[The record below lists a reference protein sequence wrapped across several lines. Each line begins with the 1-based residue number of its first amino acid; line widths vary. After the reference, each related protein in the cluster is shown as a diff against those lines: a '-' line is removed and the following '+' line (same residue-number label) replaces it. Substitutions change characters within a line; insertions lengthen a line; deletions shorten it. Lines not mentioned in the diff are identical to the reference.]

1 MGSGRGWKHGGWRP
15 GRRLVAAY
23 CAFLVLWAVASDAVV
38 ASVAEDAPDTE
49 RYQLV
54 NKIAFAVVSAAL
66 LYALIKQV
74 EARLETARRD
84 VAAHEGPLALL
95 LEQLPVSIWTTDAE
109 LRITSLRGRDIPE
122 LGSTSEVVGMTMS
135 ERLGTSDPAFPPM
148 KAHLDALDGKE
159 SRYTFEWQGVTF
171 DTMVMPLRDEDGG
184 VKGCMGVAVNVT
196 ERVASQREREETLR
210 RLERLNVERE
220 ALLRHLVK
228 AEEEERKRIASGI
241 HDDSIQV
248 ITAAGMALDL
258 LKNRLRDPQAL
269 ELAERARAN
278 VSQAIER
285 LRTMVFELR
294 PIELDEA
301 GLAPAIRLLLKRA
314 ALQLDFEFSLVDET
328 TAALAPDERYVVYQ
342 IVQESIANIRKH
354 ADARK
359 VEVRLAEI
367 DGSLCV
373 TIRDDG
379 RGFDVTGPRDPLHFG
394 LADMRERAQA
404 VGGRCTVTSFE
415 GGGTVVEILIPA
427 DPEAVPRGRAHPLR
441 RRGEH
446 A

>member
-1 MGSGRGWKHGGWRP
+1 MDSGRDSHGGWRL

-23 CAFLVLWAVASDAVV
+23 CAFLVLWAVVSEAVI
-38 ASVAEDAPDTE
+38 ASVAGDADAAG
-49 RYQLV
+49 YQLV
-54 NKIAFAVVSAAL
+54 NKIGFAVVSGGL
-66 LYALIKQV
+66 LYALINRV

-122 LGSTSEVVGMTMS
+122 LRSSPEIVGMTMAD
-135 ERLGTSDPAFPPM
+135 RLGTSDPDFPPM
-148 KAHLDALDGKE
+148 KAHLDALEGRE
-159 SRYTFEWQGVTF
+159 SRYTFEWKEVTF
-171 DTMVMPLRDEDGG
+171 DTMVTPLRDEDGG
-184 VKGCMGVAVNVT
+184 VAGCMGVAVNVT
-196 ERVASQREREETLR
+196 ERVENQRERESTLR

-258 LKNRLRDPQAL
+258 LKNRLREPEAL
-269 ELAERARAN
+269 ELVKRARGN

-301 GLAPAIRLLLKRA
+301 GLAPAIRLLLKKA
-314 ALQLDFEFSLVDET
+314 AVQRDIEFSLVDDT
-328 TAALAPDERYVVYQ
+328 TAALEPDKRYVVYQ

-354 ADARK
+354 ADAHK
-359 VEVRLAEI
+359 VEVRLTEVA
-367 DGSLCV
+367 GALSV
-373 TIRDDG
+373 TVRDDG
-379 RGFDVTGPRDPLHFG
+379 RGFDVAGSREPLHFG

-404 VGGRCTVTSFE
+404 VGGSCTVSSVPGE
-415 GGGTVVEILIPA
+415 GTVVEILVPA
-427 DPEAVPRGRAHPLR
+427 DSGRNDRPLP

>member
-1 MGSGRGWKHGGWRP
+1 
-15 GRRLVAAY
+15 
-23 CAFLVLWAVASDAVV
+23 
-38 ASVAEDAPDTE
+38 
-49 RYQLV
+49 
-54 NKIAFAVVSAAL
+54 
-66 LYALIKQV
+66 
-74 EARLETARRD
+74 
-84 VAAHEGPLALL
+84 
-95 LEQLPVSIWTTDAE
+95 
-109 LRITSLRGRDIPE
+109 
-122 LGSTSEVVGMTMS
+122 
-135 ERLGTSDPAFPPM
+135 M
-148 KAHLDALDGKE
+148 KAHLDALEGKE
-159 SRYTFEWQGVTF
+159 SRYTFEWQGLTF
-171 DTMVMPLRDEDGG
+171 DTMVTPLLSEDGR
-184 VKGCMGVAVNVT
+184 VTGCTGVAVNVT
-196 ERVASQREREETLR
+196 ERVESQREREETLR

-258 LKNRLRDPQAL
+258 LKNRLHDPQAL
-269 ELAERARAN
+269 ELAERARTN
-278 VSQAIER
+278 VSQAIDR

-301 GLAPAIRLLLKRA
+301 GLAPAIRLLLKKA

-328 TAALAPDERYVVYQ
+328 SETLEPDKRYVVYQ

-359 VEVRLAEI
+359 VDVRLTDA
-367 DGSLCV
+367 DGCLSV

-379 RGFDVTGPRDPLHFG
+379 RGFGVTGERDSLHFG
-394 LADMRERAQA
+394 LADMRGRAQA
-404 VGGRCTVTSFE
+404 IGGNCTVTSVE
-415 GGGTVVEILIPA
+415 GEGTVVEILIPA
-427 DPEAVPRGRAHPLR
+427 DPAAVDGGRGHPLR